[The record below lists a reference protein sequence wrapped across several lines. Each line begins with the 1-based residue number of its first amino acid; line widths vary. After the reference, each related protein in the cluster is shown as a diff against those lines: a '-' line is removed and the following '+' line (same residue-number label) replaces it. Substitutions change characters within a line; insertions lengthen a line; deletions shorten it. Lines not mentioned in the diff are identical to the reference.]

1 MPQKGNSFFSEG
13 YEILERHTTEESN
26 HGYTLS
32 SGIVKARE
40 AILKLY
46 KPQIPIDASKV
57 FLNHGVNMGL
67 LNVLM
72 AFVNPGDEILVP

>member
-1 MPQKGNSFFSEG
+1 MPQKGNFDPTLG
-13 YEILERHTTEESN
+13 YDILSKHTKNESN

-32 SGIVKARE
+32 NGIAKARE

-46 KPQIPIDASKV
+46 KPKIEIDSSKV

-67 LNVLM
+67 LSVLM
-72 AFVNPGDEILVP
+72 AFTNPGDEILVP